1 MHDSLCFHYDHHI
14 CLYKNLS
21 ELKVV
26 LASKLNYIMRM
37 PYPEDCGWF
46 LYKKKI
52 SINDFE
58 FYEGWNREEKKYNKL
73 KWENRSLQ
81 MISAKD

>member
-1 MHDSLCFHYDHHI
+1 
-14 CLYKNLS
+14 
-21 ELKVV
+21 
-26 LASKLNYIMRM
+26 MRM